1 MSEMQIDSPLIIV
14 FENDGEI
21 QTHIY
26 PNDMD
31 HTDYGTLIA
40 VLVRQVANA
49 FKARENEVWEWVD
62 KERYNPTSPPRE
74 LKLN

>member
-1 MSEMQIDSPLIIV
+1 MGEMQIDSPLIIV
-14 FENDGEI
+14 FESDGEI

-26 PNDMD
+26 PEDMD

-40 VLVRQVANA
+40 ILVRHVANA
-49 FKARENEVWEWVD
+49 FKVNENEVWEWVD
-62 KERYNPTSPPRE
+62 KERYNPTTPAKE